1 MKIGLIISGAFILIV
16 VGLGLTIGLT
26 YVSYSNNEIRLRN
39 TIEAKQ
45 KDNTSEFDN
54 MWKKI
59 SQVSQVA
66 EKERSSLMEIFNS
79 HAQAR
84 TGENNDKL
92 IMKWVQESI
101 PNISSDLFKNLQN
114 IIIGSRDSWTMRQ
127 KELISLNNERNI
139 LIEQFPGSLFLSS
152 RPKIEIK
159 IITSS
164 KTDRTFETG
173 KDDDVGVFSSNKAEK

>member
-1 MKIGLIISGAFILIV
+1 
-16 VGLGLTIGLT
+16 
-26 YVSYSNNEIRLRN
+26 VSYSNQEIRLRN

-59 SQVSQVA
+59 SQVSQVSD
-66 EKERSSLMEIFNS
+66 KERTSLMEVFNS
-79 HAQAR
+79 YAKSR
-84 TGENNDKL
+84 SSGDNNQML
-92 IMKWVQESI
+92 MKWIQESI
-101 PNISSDLFKNLQN
+101 PNVSSDLYKNLQN
-114 IIIGSRDSWTMRQ
+114 IIISSRDSWTMRQ

-152 RPKIEIK
+152 RSKIEIK

-164 KTDRTFETG
+164 RTEKTFETG
-173 KDDDVGVFSSNKAEK
+173 KDDSTDLFQK